1 MWIMS
6 LSSAGVKAIVT
17 CMRWSFITAA
27 LLVVCAAG
35 HAFAEPV
42 TIVAFGDSLTSGY
55 LVAHNQAYPAQLQAV
70 LRKKGYDVTVK
81 NAGLAGDTTQ
91 GALKRFDLAIEPG
104 TQICILEF
112 GLNDLRRRV
121 PRKTIDARM
130 AEMIRALVAR
140 HIEVLVVGAGGLD
153 LSPVARDNGV
163 RYVQWRLPPHRFR
176 ARDGAHY
183 NAEGYRIAVAQML
196 PQVEAMLT
204 RLAPR

>member
-6 LSSAGVKAIVT
+6 RTSIPPRQATALLRLSLFNI
-17 CMRWSFITAA
+17 F
-27 LLVVCAAG
+27 LLVVCATGTAS
-35 HAFAEPV
+35 AEPV

-55 LVAHNQAYPAQLQAV
+55 LVARDEAYPAQLQTV

-104 TQICILEF
+104 TAICILEF

-121 PRKTIDARM
+121 PRKTLDAHM
-130 AEMIRALVAR
+130 TEMIRTLVAR

-153 LSPVARDNGV
+153 LSRIARANGA
-163 RYVQWRLPPHRFR
+163 RYVQWRLPPHQYR

-183 NAEGYRIAVAQML
+183 NAEGYRIAVGQML
-196 PQVEAMLT
+196 PDVEALLA